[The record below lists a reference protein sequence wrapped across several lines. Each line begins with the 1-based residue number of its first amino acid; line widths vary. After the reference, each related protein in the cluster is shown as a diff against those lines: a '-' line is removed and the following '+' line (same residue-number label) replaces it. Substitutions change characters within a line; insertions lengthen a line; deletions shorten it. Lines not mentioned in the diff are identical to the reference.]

1 MHGIGPN
8 EKGGRL
14 LLHRL
19 KNLNPGFKDKK
30 TLQDTEQKRQDGM
43 YLKKNIFSVKYT
55 LGLPAEK
62 QGYQYHCPSGFF
74 QQLLHF

>member
-30 TLQDTEQKRQDGM
+30 PYKIQN
-43 YLKKNIFSVKYT
+43 KKDRMECI
-55 LGLPAEK
+55 
-62 QGYQYHCPSGFF
+62 
-74 QQLLHF
+74 